1 MNNRNLFVAIV
12 NKEKAED
19 VMRVLRECGVD
30 GGTITYAEG
39 TASSTFLSLL
49 GFGSTEKEVLFSYIE
64 NDIEKICLEKIKEMK
79 IKGVIAIVDNK
90 GDDMN
95 KWVMIEVI
103 TEFGLAE
110 DVMAEARKAG
120 AKGGTIIKGRGTAKE
135 GDVSFFGYPITEEKE
150 LLIIIEKKEKEKQIV
165 DAIEKLP
172 FLKEKGRAVIFTLPV
187 TDFRVIE

>member
-19 VMRVLRECGVD
+19 VMRVLRGCGVD

-39 TASSTFLSLL
+39 TASSTLLSLL

>member
-39 TASSTFLSLL
+39 TASSTLLSLL

-103 TEFGLAE
+103 TESGLIE